1 MCTDTDEFFLED
13 RTLRVKLLLPE
24 HLGARLAT
32 GLVVAVRGHATLRGE
47 FRVADVCLAN
57 MPPAVPVVRPP
68 SIEKEPAFL
77 AFASGLAIGASSE
90 NLEARSEA
98 INFISGQSQQP
109 ERKCLSSAVQ
119 HLVLCGGTFP
129 KESVLRETGVKEV
142 DSVLAKFAFAV
153 PTDIMPGRCE
163 PTNLSLPQRP
173 LHSALF
179 KEARKAENFRPVGNP
194 HTFNMGS
201 VHVTGHAGQ
210 PVDDLMRCTKLSPL
224 EALTTCLEALHLAPT
239 APDTLETK
247 PFKGEDP
254 FIIEDFPHIL
264 FLEVMTGKLTS
275 GDLRPMVKWAP
286 SVCACQRFIVIQ
298 PSCSSI

>member
-1 MCTDTDEFFLED
+1 
-13 RTLRVKLLLPE
+13 
-24 HLGARLAT
+24 
-32 GLVVAVRGHATLRGE
+32 
-47 FRVADVCLAN
+47 

-98 INFISGQSQQP
+98 INFILGQSQQH
-109 ERKCLSSAVQ
+109 ERKCLSSAVK

-129 KESVLRETGVKEV
+129 EESVLRETGVKEV
-142 DSVLAKFAFAV
+142 DSVLARVAATV

-173 LHSALF
+173 LHGALF
-179 KEARKAENFRPVGNP
+179 KEARKASSFRPVGNP
-194 HTFNMGS
+194 YTFDMGS

-239 APDTLETK
+239 TPDTLETK

-254 FIIEDFPHIL
+254 FIIDDFPHVL
-264 FLEVMTGKLTS
+264 FSGGHESEAHEWRSSADGKVGTLC
-275 GDLRPMVKWAP
+275 
-286 SVCACQRFIVIQ
+286 VCVPAFHRHPAIVLVNINDTRDVRVVDF
-298 PSCSSI
+298 SSAKMETQTEFVAVSTMSD